1 MDPAV
6 AAKRLTRIQAKL
18 EVMEKLLEDKSRELY
33 IANREVE
40 KTNDHLQNVIGS
52 MLSSLIVTDADGTIQ
67 TANQATLDL
76 LGYTAAELAG
86 QPLAAIDVDR
96 DTILTYQMWIH
107 WSVTTPWCVR
117 RSTTR
122 PRMVTPFRC
131 CSPARLCATAT
142 TN

>member
-52 MLSSLIVTDADGTIQ
+52 MLSSLIVTDAEGTIQ

-86 QPLAAIDVDR
+86 QPLAAIDVDG
-96 DTILTYQMWIH
+96 DPSTYRMWIR
-107 WSVTTPWCVR
+107 WPVTTPWCAR
-117 RSTTR
+117 KSTTR
-122 PRMVTPFRC
+122 PRTA
-131 CSPARLCATAT
+131 SPYR
-142 TN
+142 